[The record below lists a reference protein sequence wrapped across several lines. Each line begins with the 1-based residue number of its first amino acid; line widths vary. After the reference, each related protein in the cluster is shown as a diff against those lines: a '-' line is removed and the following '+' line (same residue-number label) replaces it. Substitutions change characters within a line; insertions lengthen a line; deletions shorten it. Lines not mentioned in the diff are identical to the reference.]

1 MPAAESVR
9 LPAWIL
15 NCESIVSRLRFHGRI
30 WLFGFFA
37 AVLFAATVGCEPKA
51 EISSYRALKQ
61 HRVDEINDGAPRDR
75 LLGAIIP
82 MGREVWFFKLVGRI
96 KDLQAGEPIS
106 VKFNYLIS
114 SVTFSEGDKVEPDWT
129 LPPGWRRTSGGR
141 FRFATLVIDHDPEPL
156 ELSVSKLPALGGGE
170 SKMMLMNI
178 NRWRRQMKRDPIEL
192 KDLYNEIH
200 EVSLGKTTATLV
212 TIDGTFSDAPMRG
225 PHAGA
230 TASQPPRRRPP
241 PPRQA
246 AKPVEIKHETPD
258 GWNKA
263 DNNIFSKLAYRV
275 TDGDQQVMITVTPMS
290 ASNDPFANINRWRGQ
305 VKLPPLSKEEFQ
317 KQIEILQVNGE
328 EAIFMEMIGPEKAT
342 PRETILGVL
351 AGQDINGDH
360 PTLWF
365 IKLKGSAALAAR
377 EKANFKRFAESIR
390 FVEKKQGKKKQSV
403 KQGGDDG

>member
-1 MPAAESVR
+1 LWS
-9 LPAWIL
+9 
-15 NCESIVSRLRFHGRI
+15 
-30 WLFGFFA
+30 FGFLA
-37 AVLFAATVGCEPKA
+37 AVLLATTVGCEPKA
-51 EISSYRALKQ
+51 EISRRKVLKQ
-61 HRVDEINDGAPRDR
+61 HRVDEINDGAHRDR

-82 MGREVWFFKLVGRI
+82 IGREVWFFKLVAPI

-106 VKFNYLIS
+106 VKFNFLIS
-114 SVTFSEGDKVEPDWT
+114 SVTFSEGDKVEPDWK

-156 ELSVSKLPALGGGE
+156 ELSVSKLPALGGDG
-170 SKMMLMNI
+170 SQMMLMNI
-178 NRWRRQMKRDPIEL
+178 NRWRRQMKRDPIKLKEL
-192 KDLYNEIH
+192 YDEIR

-212 TIDGTFSDAPMRG
+212 AIDGTFSDAPMRP

-230 TASQPPRRRPP
+230 TAKQPPRRRPP

-246 AKPVEIKHETPD
+246 RKPVEIRHETPD

-263 DNNIFSKLAYRV
+263 KNNIFSKLAYRV
-275 TDGDQQVMITVTPMS
+275 TGGDQQAMITVTPMS

-317 KQIEILQVNGE
+317 KQVEILQVNGE
-328 EAIFMEMIGPEKAT
+328 EAIFIEMIGPEKAT
-342 PRETILGVL
+342 PRQTILGVL
-351 AGQDINGDH
+351 AGQDIKGDH

-365 IKLKGSAALAAR
+365 IKLKGSAALAER
-377 EKANFKRFAESIR
+377 EKANFKRFTESIR
-390 FVEKKQGKKKQSV
+390 FVEKEQGKKKQSVKKQSV